1 MADIEDL
8 CIRTVP
14 EKVFHDVF
22 KQIFA
27 DGGMQFV
34 SKITTTRDR
43 DIHCGGNMTLMV
55 CGHLLVISTQN
66 HIENRFRNV
75 SGG

>member
-22 KQIFA
+22 KQFFAACSLNQRLRLPETAIFIA
-27 DGGMQFV
+27 EA
-34 SKITTTRDR
+34 T
-43 DIHCGGNMTLMV
+43 
-55 CGHLLVISTQN
+55 
-66 HIENRFRNV
+66 
-75 SGG
+75 